1 MILRG
6 GREAWL
12 WTITSAASLSLLAS
26 SLGDDTAWGDREGD
40 GGSDYEGDAEVASL
54 VVKFSQRDDLSEVW
68 YPLPL
73 LLADVFPPLVLT
85 LFGCGDV
92 LEYGDNCQTAWS
104 SSLVSLSLSKS
115 NKWRDFNSVAST
127 LSDF

>member
-1 MILRG
+1 MMILRG

-40 GGSDYEGDAEVASL
+40 GGSDNEGDTEVASL
-54 VVKFSQRDDLSEVW
+54 VVKFSKRDDLSQVR

-73 LLADVFPPLVLT
+73 LLADVFLPLV

-92 LEYGDNCQTAWS
+92 LESGDNCQTAWS

-115 NKWRDFNSVAST
+115 SKWRDFSSVAST

>member
-1 MILRG
+1 M
-6 GREAWL
+6 
-12 WTITSAASLSLLAS
+12 SLLAS
-26 SLGDDTAWGDREGD
+26 SSLGYDTAWSGREVD
-40 GGSDYEGDAEVASL
+40 GGSDHEGDVEEASM
-54 VVKFSQRDDLSEVW
+54 VVKFSQQDDLPRVKN
-68 YPLPL
+68 PLSL

-115 NKWRDFNSVAST
+115 KKWGDFSSVAST

>member
-1 MILRG
+1 M
-6 GREAWL
+6 
-12 WTITSAASLSLLAS
+12 SLLAS
-26 SLGDDTAWGDREGD
+26 WLGYDTAWSGREVD
-40 GGSDYEGDAEVASL
+40 GGSDHEEDVEGASM
-54 VVKFSQRDDLSEVW
+54 VVKFSQQDDPPRVKN
-68 YPLPL
+68 PLPL

-92 LEYGDNCQTAWS
+92 LESGDNCQTAWS

-115 NKWRDFNSVAST
+115 SKWRDFSSVAST